1 MNTIKKT
8 GNYLSGGQ
16 VMGPKSIFS
25 SAAAQDFYML
35 SNVNLNASPHQA
47 IYPGYDLFMTIIQ
60 KFPALLF
67 PPLNN
72 PTGYLSLV
80 SFLQAHCSK
89 NWSEEQGGLSES
101 ADFYNNSWAAN

>member
-1 MNTIKKT
+1 
-8 GNYLSGGQ
+8 
-16 VMGPKSIFS
+16 MGPKSICS
-25 SAAAQDFYML
+25 SAEAQNFYML

-47 IYPGYDLFMTIIQ
+47 IYPDYDLFMTIIQ

-80 SFLQAHCSK
+80 SFLQVDCSK
-89 NWSEEQGGLSES
+89 NWSEEQGGPYEGN
-101 ADFYNNSWAAN
+101 DFFITIVNETAPVK